1 MPQDSVIKFP
11 GSLRLM
17 KTVFQKELPSGK
29 FSAVTISKNADGKYY
44 ASILFNQED
53 KPVAAIREAIGVDL
67 ALKNF
72 AVTSEG
78 SKYDLPS
85 KQLALLEKNRK
96 HKQNKLAKKTDK
108 ASNKRCKVKRLV
120 AKVSS
125 KIARVREDFL
135 HKLFGNIAYENQVI
149 CVEDLAVNN
158 MVKNP
163 NLAKSIS
170 DQAWGIFQTMLKYKA
185 EKFGHTYVEIGRF
198 FPSSQLC
205 SETLLPIPVLQNGYD
220 SLGVRFVNCPLCQ
233 KQHDRDINA
242 AVKCDSFG
250 RNLN

>member
-1 MPQDSVIKFP
+1 MQAHP
-11 GSLRLM
+11 L
-17 KTVFQKELPSGK
+17 
-29 FSAVTISKNADGKYY
+29 
-44 ASILFNQED
+44 
-53 KPVAAIREAIGVDL
+53 
-67 ALKNF
+67 
-72 AVTSEG
+72 
-78 SKYDLPS
+78 

-149 CVEDLAVNN
+149 CVEDLAVKN

-170 DQAWGIFQTMLKYKA
+170 DQAWGMFQAMLKYKA
-185 EKFGHTYVEIGRF
+185 EKFGHKY
-198 FPSSQLC
+198 
-205 SETLLPIPVLQNGYD
+205 
-220 SLGVRFVNCPLCQ
+220 LGKINCAFVIASGT
-233 KQHDRDINA
+233 K
-242 AVKCDSFG
+242 
-250 RNLN
+250 